1 MLKILRYI
9 QDTSII
15 MVTFSCIPLKHSD
28 NYRFRL
34 LQWSSALVKADL
46 QSGDAHFES
55 RVEHATYPD
64 LFVVFVSPSK
74 QCLGSNIRDRILPY
88 RLELIIIVKS

>member
-1 MLKILRYI
+1 MLNIHRYS
-9 QDTSII
+9 QDTSFI
-15 MVTFSCIPLKHSD
+15 MVAFSCIPLKNSD
-28 NYRFRL
+28 NYGFRV
-34 LQWSSALVKADL
+34 LQQSSALVMADL

-74 QCLGSNIRDRILPY
+74 QCLGSNILDRILPY
-88 RLELIIIVKS
+88 TLELIN